1 MDDMKKNEVK
11 WTPTD
16 TGALLDV
23 DALQKHYAAKGAAA
37 GAATGLGVR
46 F

>member
-1 MDDMKKNEVK
+1 MTDITKNEVK

-23 DALQKHYAAKGAAA
+23 EALQQSYAKRGAR
-37 GAATGLGVR
+37 GRRSLGS
-46 F
+46 